1 MIFVLKIGFLEFGW
15 LDALDIALVAFL
27 MYQIYFLVR
36 GSLASRVFVG
46 YLLIY
51 LLYLIVRALGLR
63 LLTTIL
69 EYFMSVGAITL
80 IVLFQQE
87 IRRFLLM
94 IGKSTVFANS
104 RILRK
109 LFKNDPK
116 NRSVTETK
124 ALVDACRTMSA
135 DFTGGLIIIKK
146 DDELDKFTQSGDE
159 LDALLSK
166 RLLLSIFNQYS
177 PLHDGAVIISSG
189 RVLAARCIL
198 PVSESAAVPASM
210 GFRHRAALG
219 MTEAT
224 DAAAVVVS
232 EETGRIS
239 VCMEGKIYNSI
250 SPSELEERLKQ
261 YLGNTKKRGA
271 ASKQT

>member
-104 RILRK
+104 RILRRF
-109 LFKNDPK
+109 LKNDSK
-116 NRSVTETK
+116 NRSVTDTK
-124 ALVDACRTMSA
+124 TLVDACRTMSA
-135 DFTGGLIIIKK
+135 DFMGGLIIIKK
-146 DDELDKFTQSGDE
+146 DDELDKFTRSGDE

-177 PLHDGAVIISSG
+177 PLHDGAVIVSNG
-189 RVLAARCIL
+189 RILAARCIL
-198 PVSESAAVPASM
+198 PVSESVAVPASM

-219 MTEAT
+219 MTDAT

-239 VCMEGKIYNSI
+239 VCMEGKIYHSI
-250 SPSELEERLKQ
+250 SPSELEERLRQ
-261 YLGNTKKRGA
+261 YLGNAKRRGA
-271 ASKQT
+271 ASKQA

>member
-1 MIFVLKIGFLEFGW
+1 MILTFKIGFLEFGL

-63 LLTTIL
+63 LLTSIL

-94 IGKSTVFANS
+94 VGKSTVFANS

-109 LFKNDPK
+109 LFKNSPNDRPTSEIK
-116 NRSVTETK
+116 V
-124 ALVDACRTMSA
+124 LVEACRTMASE
-135 DFTGGLIIIKK
+135 FTGGLIVVRR
-146 DDELDKFTQSGDE
+146 DDDLGKFAQSGDE
-159 LDALLSK
+159 IDAVLSK
-166 RLLLSIFNQYS
+166 RILLSIFSQYS
-177 PLHDGAVIISSG
+177 PLHDGAVIVSNG

-198 PVSESAAVPASM
+198 PVSESNQVPASM

-224 DAAAVVVS
+224 DAAAIVVS
-232 EETGRIS
+232 EESGRIS
-239 VCMEGKIYNSI
+239 LCFEGKLYNNI
-250 SPSELEERLKQ
+250 SPSELDERLRQ
-261 YLGNTKKRGA
+261 YLGNNKFKEA
-271 ASKQT
+271 IS

>member
-177 PLHDGAVIISSG
+177 PLHDGAVIVSSG